1 MPTTITAAVMTAEP
15 PTLTNLRKLN
25 SSPKENNRTIIPIS
39 DHMFIF
45 AKSDTVE
52 KMKNEVQLKNRQQY
66 NLKQPVV
73 LAI

>member
-39 DHMFIF
+39 DHTFIF
-45 AKSDTVE
+45 AKSDTVG
-52 KMKNEVQLKNRQQY
+52 KNEK
-66 NLKQPVV
+66 
-73 LAI
+73 